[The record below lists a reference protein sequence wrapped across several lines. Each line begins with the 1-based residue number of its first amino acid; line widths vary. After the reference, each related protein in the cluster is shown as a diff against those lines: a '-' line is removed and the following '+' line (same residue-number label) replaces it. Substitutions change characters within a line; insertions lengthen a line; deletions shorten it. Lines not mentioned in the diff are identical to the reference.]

1 MMLKSMDILCMIPA
15 FIGRQCALAVGVSAR
30 AIRSKYG
37 AIRSV
42 GAIPRTLVLSQV
54 SARAIR
60 SKYGAIRSVGA
71 IPRTLVLSQV
81 SARAIRSKYGA
92 IRSRYPK

>member
-37 AIRSV
+37 AIRS
-42 GAIPRTLVLSQV
+42 
-54 SARAIR
+54 
-60 SKYGAIRSVGA
+60 